1 MDGTTYLRN
10 MARKEK
16 KLKPRKVECNCG
28 TLYYN
33 EYGPIHYAEC
43 DIIRARLGH

>member
-16 KLKPRKVECNCG
+16 KLKPIKIECTCFSMYEIDG
-28 TLYYN
+28 KI
-33 EYGPIHYAEC
+33 IHYAEC
-43 DIIRARLGH
+43 DIIRARLGY